1 MALSRDFKE
10 FIEFLNQNE
19 VRYLVVGGYAVSFHG
34 YPRYTKDLDIWIQV
48 SADNADRVVR
58 AITDFGFASLG
69 LKQEDFLQPGVIV
82 QIGYPPLRID
92 LLTQPSGVDFASCY
106 ANKIAIDLDG
116 LKVDVI
122 GLEDLKTNKRASGR
136 TQDML
141 DLENLE

>member
-106 ANKIAIDLDG
+106 ANKLAIDLDG